1 MLSILTFRLPTLPIR
16 WYPYAFLKSSS
27 ATPTRYPP
35 QPQYTMPI
43 QRPSKREQW
52 PLALDVFTG
61 REELIAAF
69 ERNLVLKMPE
79 EHWVLV
85 FYGCSQQP

>member
-1 MLSILTFRLPTLPIR
+1 
-16 WYPYAFLKSSS
+16 
-27 ATPTRYPP
+27 
-35 QPQYTMPI
+35 MPI
-43 QRPSKREQW
+43 QRPSKREQR

-61 REELIAAF
+61 REEMIAAF

-85 FYGCSQQP
+85 FYGCSQQPQ

>member
-1 MLSILTFRLPTLPIR
+1 
-16 WYPYAFLKSSS
+16 
-27 ATPTRYPP
+27 
-35 QPQYTMPI
+35 MPI
-43 QRPSKREQW
+43 QRPSKREQR

-69 ERNLVLKMPE
+69 ERYLVLKMPE

-85 FYGCSQQP
+85 FYGCSQLPQ